1 MTGEWLGETEA
12 LAELAGYLNLTED
25 VALLKKRQ
33 ASMASKVQN
42 TLWSAASQ
50 IYLNYQVDTQTFN
63 THTSPTSFYPMLSGT
78 ATVEQALMMTRRWL
92 TNHSGYCLGNHSAP
106 PSPPS
111 PTTPDAGR
119 SLTNW
124 WSAANSDNAIC
135 IRGGPHCSSASAPLD
150 TQGMDAKHRSAAHSG
165 DCCPSSVYHQDGLA
179 PRDYG
184 TYQFIRTE
192 AQGSYLL
199 PSHDELRAL
208 GPTHGTVDL
217 KMFYSASN
225 KDNFLGTNATF
236 EGINPTGYV
245 EVLAQSLDGTTNLS
259 SVAATIFK
267 TPPNASYVPMGL
279 YWSDVRKDVQNV
291 ATEAAHHWLGND
303 YVHIQRLGYVMP
315 GIDAAQTGGL
325 SPCRYSLPSTPNDDP
340 ACEFIAHS
348 LQSEIDSE
356 LGVLTTVTLQIRTI
370 RTGAAACKQGASA
383 CVLLKCVLAS
393 HPSVAADG
401 ALSIS
406 WFTWV
411 FATQNMLMSQR
422 FKPHASSSQSRAA
435 RP

>member
-1 MTGEWLGETEA
+1 MDNSPMYDQVTWNASLDKMLIYDVGMTGEWLGEVEA

-78 ATVEQALMMTRRWL
+78 ATVEQALQMTRRWL
-92 TNHSGYCLGNHSAP
+92 TNHSGYCLGNHSGPAP
-106 PSPPS
+106 PP
-111 PTTPDAGR
+111 PTTADTERG
-119 SLTNW
+119 LTNW
-124 WSAANSDNAIC
+124 YSGSNTDNAIC
-135 IRGGPHCSSASAPLD
+135 IHGGPHCSSATAPLD
-150 TQGMDAKHRSAAHSG
+150 TQGMDAKHRSAVHSG

-184 TYQFIRTE
+184 TYQFIREE
-192 AQGSYLL
+192 ARGNYLL
-199 PSHDELRAL
+199 PSPDELRAL

-225 KDNFLGTNATF
+225 KDNFLGTNASF
-236 EGINPTGYV
+236 DQMHPTGYV
-245 EVLAQSLDGTTNLS
+245 EVLAQSLDGKTNLS

-279 YWSDVRKDVQNV
+279 YWSEARKDMQNV
-291 ATEAAHHWLGND
+291 ATELAHHWLGKD
-303 YVHIQRLGYVMP
+303 YVHVQRLGYVLP
-315 GIDAAQTGGL
+315 GDNAPASGGL

-340 ACEFIAHS
+340 ACEFIAH
-348 LQSEIDSE
+348 
-356 LGVLTTVTLQIRTI
+356 G
-370 RTGAAACKQGASA
+370 
-383 CVLLKCVLAS
+383 
-393 HPSVAADG
+393 PS
-401 ALSIS
+401 
-406 WFTWV
+406 
-411 FATQNMLMSQR
+411 
-422 FKPHASSSQSRAA
+422 
-435 RP
+435 